1 MIQSKHLLIIL
12 IPAILLALFAFGIRI
27 IEFNNTKQNTAV
39 TQTQT
44 TPVQD
49 KNIPIFAEDP
59 IIGNKKA
66 PNTLIVF
73 ADFGCEGCQLQ
84 HTLFNQLLQKHPDRV
99 KIIWKGLAVTK
110 FPYDSTTA
118 LNYGHCANQ
127 NNVFPEFSDLAYT
140 NYLSLSPVTLQTIID
155 ELKLDKE
162 KFLTCV
168 DSAETKTYNE
178 NNKQIAEIFN
188 IQSVPT
194 IFFNDKQIGNPESLE
209 QWEAVLGI

>member
-1 MIQSKHLLIIL
+1 MIQSKHLIIIL

-27 IEFNNTKQNTAV
+27 IEFNNTRQNTD
-39 TQTQT
+39 TTPQQT
-44 TPVQD
+44 TASQD

-73 ADFGCEGCQLQ
+73 ADFGCEGCQSQ
-84 HTLFNQLLQKHPDRV
+84 HTLFNQLLEKYPDKV
-99 KIIWKGLAVTK
+99 KIIWKGLSVTK

-118 LNYGHCANQ
+118 LNYGYCANK
-127 NNVFPEFSDLAYT
+127 NKVFTEFSDLAYT
-140 NYLSLSPVTLQTIID
+140 NYMSLSPVTLQTIVD
-155 ELKLDKE
+155 ELKMDKE

-168 DSAETKTYNE
+168 DSIETKTYNE
-178 NNKQIAEIFN
+178 NNRQIAEIFN

-194 IFFNDKQIGNPESLE
+194 IFFNDKQIGNPTTLE
-209 QWEAVLGI
+209 QWEAVLSL